1 MFLFIGVISKHE
13 LSMDVLIQGQI
24 SGLLFV
30 AGTITQIVALTT
42 GPGGPIQALIN
53 TCIIYQVV
61 ADAVFFGQEL
71 SLFQYLGIIFAIL
84 AGLLITIGD

>member
-1 MFLFIGVISKHE
+1 MGVDNALVQFSLAMFLFFGVISKHE

-42 GPGGPIQALIN
+42 GPGGPI
-53 TCIIYQVV
+53 
-61 ADAVFFGQEL
+61 
-71 SLFQYLGIIFAIL
+71 
-84 AGLLITIGD
+84 